1 MSFADVALPT
11 VVLHKLSLD
20 GYDAIWVGENDVL
33 KVKQGVTAKLFNTV
47 GEKVTG
53 RSQSFGTSRL
63 VRGYKEPASLADG
76 LPLIGH
82 LVFVVH
88 GIGQNMESADIV
100 KSTSE

>member
-1 MSFADVALPT
+1 M
-11 VVLHKLSLD
+11 VLHKLSLD
-20 GYDAIWVGENDVL
+20 RYDAVWIGENEVL
-33 KVKQGVTAKLFNTV
+33 KVKQGMTAAKLFNVV

-53 RSQSFGTSRL
+53 RSQSFGTTRL
-63 VRGYKEPASLADG
+63 VRGYKEPASPADG
-76 LPLIGH
+76 LPPIGH

>member
-1 MSFADVALPT
+1 MWLPT
-11 VVLHKLSLD
+11 VVLNKLSLD
-20 GYDAIWVGENDVL
+20 GYDAIWIGENDVL
-33 KVKQGVTAKLFNTV
+33 KVKQNMTSKLFNTV

-53 RSQSFGTSRL
+53 RSQTFGTTRL
-63 VRGYKEPASLADG
+63 VRGYKEPSSSADC
-76 LPLIGH
+76 LPPIGH